1 MPQPWGIMLHKIH
14 THLDAKGDHCGMLMG
29 WQSFFFFG
37 NGEISKKSEIKFL
50 KKNKNEMIMED

>member
-1 MPQPWGIMLHKIH
+1 MLHKIH

-37 NGEISKKSEIKFL
+37 NGEISQKSEIKFK